1 MKEYTESFTLQSA
14 ASATGNGNVWDV
26 SGLEHLAI
34 QVFGTFT
41 ATVTFEGS
49 NDNSNWAAVPF
60 YNSAGSFVSTA
71 SAAGMFVTNLT
82 GYRLFRARVT
92 WTSGT
97 SVTVIGMGQA

>member
-1 MKEYTESFTLQSA
+1 MKEYSENITLQSA
-14 ASATGNGNVWDV
+14 ASATGNGTVWDV
-26 SGLEHLAI
+26 SGLCCLAI

-49 NDNSNWAAVPF
+49 NDNSTWAAVPF
-60 YNSAGSFVSTA
+60 YNSAGAFVSTA

-97 SVTVIGMGQA
+97 SVTVIGQGRA